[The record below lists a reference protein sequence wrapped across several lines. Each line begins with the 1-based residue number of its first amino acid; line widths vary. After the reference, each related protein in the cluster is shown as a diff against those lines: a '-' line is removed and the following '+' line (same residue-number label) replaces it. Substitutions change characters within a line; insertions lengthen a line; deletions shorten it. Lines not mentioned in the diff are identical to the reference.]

1 MKLSDVGSALI
12 EQNKESLGN
21 SAKRRAGRIFN
32 ERLAQVVVPKLPIMV
47 RAYADQAWFKY
58 ALANTVA
65 GLIIKFGYTNDK
77 LIAVSEAAVDAAAD
91 DFLGAMNLEEIVN
104 ELLDGIEIPGTN
116 TAVGGE

>member
-1 MKLSDVGSALI
+1 MKLSEVGNALI
-12 EQNKESLGN
+12 EQNKESLSN

-77 LIAVSEAAVDAAAD
+77 LIAVSEAAIDASAD
-91 DFLGAMNLEEIVN
+91 DFLGSFELEKIVD
-104 ELLDGIEIPGTN
+104 ELLDGIPTDFMET
-116 TAVGGE
+116 ESK

>member
-1 MKLSDVGSALI
+1 MKISEVGNALI

-32 ERLAQVVVPKLPIMV
+32 KRLAQVVVPKLPAMV
-47 RAYADQAWFKY
+47 RMYSDQAWFKY

-104 ELLDGIEIPGTN
+104 ELLDGIELPGTV
-116 TAVGGE
+116 AGGE